1 MTKTTKMKTTILHN
15 PRCSKSRETLQLLEE
30 NGEEIQIVK
39 YLEDTPTHE
48 ELENILKLLKIK
60 PIELVR
66 TKEAIWK
73 ENYKD
78 KELSDKEIIEAMLK
92 NPRLMERPIV
102 IKNNKA
108 AIGRPPQQVL
118 DIL

>member
-1 MTKTTKMKTTILHN
+1 MKTTILHN
-15 PRCSKSRETLQLLEE
+15 PRCSKSRETLKLLEE
-30 NGEEIQIVK
+30 KGEEIEIIR
-39 YLEDTPTHE
+39 YLEDTPTRE

-60 PIELVR
+60 PIALVR

-78 KELSDKEIIEAMLK
+78 KDLSDKEVIETMLEH
-92 NPRLMERPIV
+92 PRLIERPIV

-108 AIGRPPQQVL
+108 AIGRPPKQVL

>member
-1 MTKTTKMKTTILHN
+1 MKTTILHN

-30 NGEEIQIVK
+30 KGEDILVVK
-39 YLEDTPTHE
+39 YLDQVPTRA
-48 ELENILKLLKIK
+48 ELENILALLKLK
-60 PIELVR
+60 PIDLVR

-73 ENYKD
+73 EKYKD
-78 KELSDKEIIEAMLK
+78 SALSDSEVIDAMLE
-92 NPRLMERPIV
+92 NPKLIERPIV

>member
-1 MTKTTKMKTTILHN
+1 MTKTIKMKTTILHN

-30 NGEEIQIVK
+30 NGEEIRIVK
-39 YLEDTPTHE
+39 YLEDTPTQGQ
-48 ELENILKLLKIK
+48 LENILKLLNIK

-66 TKEAIWK
+66 TKETIWR
-73 ENYKD
+73 EIFKD
-78 KELSDKEIIEAMLK
+78 KELSDKEIIEAMLE
-92 NPRLMERPIV
+92 NPRLIERPIV

>member
-1 MTKTTKMKTTILHN
+1 MKTTILHN

-30 NGEEIQIVK
+30 KGEDILVVK
-39 YLEDTPTHE
+39 YLDDVPTRA
-48 ELENILKLLKIK
+48 ELENILALLKLK
-60 PIELVR
+60 PIDLVR

-73 ENYKD
+73 EKYKD
-78 KELSDKEIIEAMLK
+78 SDLSDSEVIDAMLE
-92 NPRLMERPIV
+92 NPKLIERPIV

-108 AIGRPPQQVL
+108 AIGRPPKQVL

>member
-1 MTKTTKMKTTILHN
+1 MKTTILHN

-30 NGEEIQIVK
+30 KGEEIEIVR
-39 YLEDTPTHE
+39 YLEDTPTRE
-48 ELENILKLLKIK
+48 ELENILSLLKIK

-73 ENYKD
+73 EKYKD
-78 KELSDKEIIEAMLK
+78 KDLSDKEVLDAMLE
-92 NPRLMERPIV
+92 NPRLIERPIV

-108 AIGRPPQQVL
+108 AIGRPPKQVL

>member
-1 MTKTTKMKTTILHN
+1 MKTTILHN

-30 NGEEIQIVK
+30 QGEEIEIVK
-39 YLEDTPTHE
+39 YLDDTPTRE

-60 PIELVR
+60 PIALVR

-78 KELSDKEIIEAMLK
+78 KDLSDKEVIEAMLEH
-92 NPRLMERPIV
+92 PRLIERPIV

-108 AIGRPPQQVL
+108 AIGRPPKQVL

>member
-1 MTKTTKMKTTILHN
+1 MKTTILHN
-15 PRCSKSRETLQLLEE
+15 PRCSKSRETLQLLKDK
-30 NGEEIQIVK
+30 GEDIEVIK
-39 YLEDTPTHE
+39 YLDDVPTRE
-48 ELENILKLLKIK
+48 ELENILSLLNIN

-73 ENYKD
+73 DNYKD
-78 KELSDKEIIEAMLK
+78 KVLSDSQVIDAMLK
-92 NPRLMERPIV
+92 NPRLIERPIV

-108 AIGRPPQQVL
+108 IIGRPPQNVL

>member
-1 MTKTTKMKTTILHN
+1 MKTTILHN
-15 PRCSKSRETLQLLEE
+15 PRCSKSRETLKLLEE
-30 NGEEIQIVK
+30 KGEEIEIIR
-39 YLEDTPTHE
+39 YLEDTPTRE
-48 ELENILKLLKIK
+48 ELENILNLLKIK

-73 ENYKD
+73 EKYKD
-78 KELSDKEIIEAMLK
+78 KDLSDKEVLDAMLE
-92 NPRLMERPIV
+92 NPRLIERPIV

-108 AIGRPPQQVL
+108 AIGRPPKQVL

>member
-1 MTKTTKMKTTILHN
+1 LCVRRPSPKPPLFPYTTLF
-15 PRCSKSRETLQLLEE
+15 RS
-30 NGEEIQIVK
+30 
-39 YLEDTPTHE
+39 PTRE
-48 ELENILKLLKIK
+48 ELENILSLLKIK

-73 ENYKD
+73 EKYKD
-78 KELSDKEIIEAMLK
+78 KDLSDKEVIETMLE
-92 NPRLMERPIV
+92 NPRLIERPIV

-108 AIGRPPQQVL
+108 AIGRPPKQVL

>member
-1 MTKTTKMKTTILHN
+1 MKTTILHN
-15 PRCSKSRETLQLLEE
+15 PRCSKSRETLKLLEE
-30 NGEEIQIVK
+30 NGEKIEIIR

-48 ELENILKLLKIK
+48 ELENILSLLKIK
-60 PIELVR
+60 PIDLVR
-66 TKEAIWK
+66 TKETIWK

-78 KELSDKEIIEAMLK
+78 KTLTDEEVLQAMLD
-92 NPRLMERPIV
+92 NPRLIERPIV

-108 AIGRPPQQVL
+108 AIGRPPKQVL

>member
-1 MTKTTKMKTTILHN
+1 MKTTILHN

-30 NGEEIQIVK
+30 NGEEIEIIR
-39 YLEDTPTHE
+39 YLEDTPTRE
-48 ELENILKLLKIK
+48 ELENILNLLKIK

-78 KELSDKEIIEAMLK
+78 KTLTDEEVVQAMLE
-92 NPRLMERPIV
+92 NPRLIERPIV

-108 AIGRPPQQVL
+108 AIGRPPKQVL

>member
-1 MTKTTKMKTTILHN
+1 MKTTILHN
-15 PRCSKSRETLQLLEE
+15 PRCSKSRETLQLLKDK
-30 NGEEIQIVK
+30 GEDIEVIK
-39 YLEDTPTHE
+39 YLDDVPTRE
-48 ELENILKLLKIK
+48 ELENILSLLNIN

-73 ENYKD
+73 DNYKD
-78 KELSDKEIIEAMLK
+78 KVLSDSEVIDAMLK
-92 NPRLMERPIV
+92 NPRLIERPIV

-108 AIGRPPQQVL
+108 IIGRPPQNVL